1 MIKIKKNLK
10 ERLDGIVGYGKN
22 KVPIGHF
29 NAFITMKHP
38 EKAEQIA
45 KWARGRMKMNKE
57 LGIEHQAMSVE
68 SVDSETG
75 VVHLRGL
82 AWTLSNFLES
92 INTRDPMYDG
102 TVSHDRPKPAAEEP
116 AEEPAEQPVGEVLK
130 LKRDELIDI
139 IFEEVELEL
148 AKESNVP
155 GDMSPTKPEQ
165 EDPVAAKMGKH
176 VDALE
181 AALRAKAK
189 QHKAG
194 KVPIQAVY
202 DLRSELAKAE
212 NNLAARKK
220 DWKNPEWHDY
230 WNDFYAS
237 VAKEKAKANKPSWL
251 QRAKAALTRE
261 SLPSGDLDANEA
273 ALKEA
278 VWELFLQNSSVT
290 KASLYKHFAPM
301 GWLKLDVDNAIKLV
315 VDADTS
321 VVDTDTST
329 PR

>member
-10 ERLDGIVGYGKN
+10 ERLDGIMDYGKN
-22 KVPIGHF
+22 RVPIGHF
-29 NAFITMKHP
+29 NAFITMKRP

-102 TVSHDRPKPAAEEP
+102 TVSHDRPKPAAEAP
-116 AEEPAEQPVGEVLK
+116 AEEPAEQPVGEALK

-155 GDMSPTKPEQ
+155 GDMSPTSPDQ
-165 EDPVAAKMGKH
+165 EDPVAAKIAKRIEI
-176 VDALE
+176 L
-181 AALRAKAK
+181 AAKGLST
-189 QHKAG
+189 AG
-194 KVPIQAVY
+194 
-202 DLRSELAKAE
+202 EE
-212 NNLAARKK
+212 NNLKARQR
-220 DWKNPEWHDY
+220 EWDDPKWHAH
-230 WNDFYAS
+230 WNDIKAS
-237 VAKEKAKANKPSWL
+237 VAKKKAKANKPSLL
-251 QRAKAALTRE
+251 QRAKAALTKE
-261 SLPSGDLDANEA
+261 SLPSGDLDADAA

-278 VWELFLQNSSVT
+278 VWELFLRNSSVT
-290 KASLYKHFAPM
+290 KASLYNYFAPM

-315 VDADTS
+315 VD
-321 VVDTDTST
+321 TDTST
-329 PR
+329 HR